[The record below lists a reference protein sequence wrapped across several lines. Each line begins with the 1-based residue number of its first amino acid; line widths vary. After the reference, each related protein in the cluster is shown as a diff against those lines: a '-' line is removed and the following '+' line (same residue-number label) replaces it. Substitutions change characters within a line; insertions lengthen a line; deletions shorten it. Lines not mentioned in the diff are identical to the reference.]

1 MRASDEDRE
10 RVVEV
15 LQRHT
20 AAGRLSLDE
29 FAERVDIA
37 CAART
42 LGELAVVTRDLPAEP
57 AADAARGAAAEPD
70 PGEHGRRELM
80 LVFLVAM
87 IALVVIGVA
96 FAASRS

>member
-10 RVVEV
+10 RIVEV

-29 FAERVDIA
+29 FAERVDAA

-42 LGELAVVTRDLPAEP
+42 LGELAVVTRDLPVEAL
-57 AADAARGAAAEPD
+57 ADGVEAD
-70 PGEHGRRELM
+70 PGERGRRELM
-80 LVFLVAM
+80 LAFLVAM
-87 IALVVIGVA
+87 IALLVVGVA

>member
-10 RVVEV
+10 RVVAV

-29 FAERVDIA
+29 FAERVDVA

-42 LGELAVVTRDLPAEP
+42 LGELAVVTRDLPPVP
-57 AADAARGAAAEPD
+57 AYEPD
-70 PGEHGRRELM
+70 EDPGTQGRRELL
-80 LVFLVAM
+80 LVFLVAAV
-87 IALVVIGVA
+87 ALLVLGVA
-96 FAASRS
+96 VAAIRG

>member
-10 RVVEV
+10 RVVAV

-29 FAERVDIA
+29 FAERVDVA

-42 LGELAVVTRDLPAEP
+42 LGELAVVTRDLPPVP
-57 AADAARGAAAEPD
+57 ADEPD
-70 PGEHGRRELM
+70 EDPGTQGRRELL
-80 LVFLVAM
+80 LVFLVAAV
-87 IALVVIGVA
+87 ALLVLGVA
-96 FAASRS
+96 VAAIRG

>member
-10 RVVEV
+10 RIVAA

-20 AAGRLSLDE
+20 TAGRLSLDE
-29 FAERVDIA
+29 FAERVDAA

-57 AADAARGAAAEPD
+57 AADGPGVDAD
-70 PGEHGRRELM
+70 PGAHGRRELI

-87 IALVVIGVA
+87 VALLLLGLA
-96 FAASRS
+96 FAASRG

>member
-10 RVVEV
+10 RVVAV

-29 FAERVDIA
+29 FAERVDVA

-42 LGELAVVTRDLPAEP
+42 LGELAVVTRDLPPVP
-57 AADAARGAAAEPD
+57 ADDADED
-70 PGEHGRRELM
+70 PGSQGRRELL
-80 LVFLVAM
+80 LVFLVA
-87 IALVVIGVA
+87 ALALLVLGVA
-96 FAASRS
+96 VAATRG

>member
-10 RVVEV
+10 RIVAA

-29 FAERVDIA
+29 FAERVDAA

-57 AADAARGAAAEPD
+57 AADGPEVDTD
-70 PGEHGRRELM
+70 PGARGRRELI

-87 IALVVIGVA
+87 VALLLLGLA
-96 FAASRS
+96 FAASRG